1 VAAVRAATQAL
12 DLALAQAR
20 ADEQAG
26 GCAHAEE
33 SPAYRPPPRLREYV
47 IARDVTC
54 RKPTCRQPAWR
65 ADLDHTHPY
74 DQHGR
79 TCGCNLGGACRSD
92 HQLKQH
98 PRWKLQQTQPGTF
111 TWTTPAGR
119 TYTTTPDTYLT

>member
-1 VAAVRAATQAL
+1 MAALRAATRAL

-20 ADEQAG
+20 ADEAAG
-26 GCAHAEE
+26 GCAHAGE
-33 SPAYRPPPRLREYV
+33 SPAYRPPPRLREFV

-65 ADLDHTHPY
+65 GDLDHTHPY
-74 DQHGR
+74 DQDGR
-79 TCGCNLGGACRSD
+79 TCGCNLGGACRGD

-98 PRWKLQQTQPGTF
+98 PRWKLEQTQPGIF

-119 TYTTTPDTYLT
+119 TYTTNPDIHPV